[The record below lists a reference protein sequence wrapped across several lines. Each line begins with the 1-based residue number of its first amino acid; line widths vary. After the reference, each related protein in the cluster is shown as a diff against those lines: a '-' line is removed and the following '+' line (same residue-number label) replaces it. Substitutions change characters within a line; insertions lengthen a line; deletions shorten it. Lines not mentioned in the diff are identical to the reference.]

1 MNTFISRLSPLVM
14 LLLALV
20 AYHYYGEYQDASTRA
35 SDADDKL
42 KTASATIASLEERQR
57 ELAVLDAKYTKE
69 LADARAENDD
79 LRRKLSAGGR
89 VRVEGRCPPASGHAT
104 TGGVGDGATVE
115 LSSAA
120 GQNIL
125 DIRAGIISDQAKLK
139 YLQNYIRQLQAD
151 RKEKF

>member
-1 MNTFISRLSPLVM
+1 
-14 LLLALV
+14 
-20 AYHYYGEYQDASTRA
+20 
-35 SDADDKL
+35 
-42 KTASATIASLEERQR
+42 QR
-57 ELAVLDAKYTKE
+57 ELAALDAKYTKE